1 MMDSSSLWFTKFR
14 LGKMKPSRYRQ
25 SRHQGQSTGQARQGP
40 VGFFQRIPPKRGS
53 WTPSKS
59 KRHKQRQMLW
69 RWKRKVHPV
78 LLGWQDVGWQNQ
90 IWNFPTQN
98 ESRNKTGDQRQ
109 EVNKGPNAAWT
120 HDAFCTVK
128 PSSIISQLVRKWHEI
143 NESMPGSGKLMGL
156 SWAPWIV

>member
-40 VGFFQRIPPKRGS
+40 AGFFQRIPPKRGS
-53 WTPSKS
+53 WIPSKS

-98 ESRNKTGDQRQ
+98 ESGNKTGDRSLILFPCSVSLHGTYHHLTYYLICQSHPAECKLHKDRQ
-109 EVNKGPNAAWT
+109 IGVCLALNI
-120 HDAFCTVK
+120 H
-128 PSSIISQLVRKWHEI
+128 
-143 NESMPGSGKLMGL
+143 
-156 SWAPWIV
+156 